1 MLKMSRIVWSVQE
14 EVAVAAMA
22 AAVEQP
28 EAAFLVREVEEA
40 VVVQSVALRVWRSRS
55 APESWM

>member
-1 MLKMSRIVWSVQE
+1 MVWSVQE
-14 EVAVAAMA
+14 KVVAVAMA
-22 AAVEQP
+22 AAVEQR
-28 EAAFLVREVEEA
+28 EAAFLVREVGEA